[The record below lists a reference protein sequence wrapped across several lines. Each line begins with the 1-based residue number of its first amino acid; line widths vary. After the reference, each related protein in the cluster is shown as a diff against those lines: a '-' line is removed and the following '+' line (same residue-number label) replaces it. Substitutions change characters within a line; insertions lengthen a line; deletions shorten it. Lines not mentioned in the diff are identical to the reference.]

1 MPFNRVDFGRRLD
14 TPAARENDR
23 ATLSALTAAFINAGG
38 EVTRVK
44 GFTPKAAPPRST
56 KLDPEANPPKRSYV
70 RGATKEAAA
79 ALVIKK
85 FASEGRLAIRAE
97 LRKRGIYAS
106 THDITRIAESCG
118 VIIRHNGRGFI

>member
-70 RGATKEAAA
+70 RGVKKEAAA
-79 ALVIKK
+79 LLVIQA
-85 FASEGRLAIRAE
+85 FASKGRLAVRAE
-97 LRKRGIYAS
+97 LRKRGIHAS
-106 THDITRIAESCG
+106 THDITRIAELNG
-118 VIIRHNGRGFI
+118 ITIRHTGKGYI